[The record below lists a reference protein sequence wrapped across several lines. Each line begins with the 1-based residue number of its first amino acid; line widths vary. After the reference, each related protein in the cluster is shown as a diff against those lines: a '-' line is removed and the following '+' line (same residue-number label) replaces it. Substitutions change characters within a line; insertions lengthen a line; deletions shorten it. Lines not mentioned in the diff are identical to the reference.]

1 MKVYPLSDGESLVKA
16 ARESIELDLT
26 SPHFKLSAVTQSI
39 KHIRGKHGVFI
50 TLQHY
55 PTMELRG
62 CIGFINAVSEISEL
76 LPQAAISAAFEDTR
90 FVPVSKRELGE
101 LLISVS
107 ILTEPQ
113 ELKGG
118 AKERKRGI
126 HVGTTGLIA
135 QYGHYSGL
143 LLPEVAAENNWDV
156 EQFLQEVCLKAGLH
170 KNYWSQPNVKLFKFE
185 TQVFKE
191 ETPSGKVIEQEH

>member
-1 MKVYPLSDGESLVKA
+1 MKVYSLKDGESLVKA
-16 ARESIELDLT
+16 AREAIELNLV
-26 SPHFKLSAVTQSI
+26 SPRFKLSGVTQEI
-39 KHIRGKHGVFI
+39 KHIRGRHGVFV

-62 CIGFINAVSEISEL
+62 CIGFIRAISEISDL
-76 LPQAAISAAFEDTR
+76 LPQAAISAAFEDAR
-90 FVPVSKRELGE
+90 FVPVSKKELNE

-107 ILTEPQ
+107 VLTEPE

-118 AKERKRGI
+118 LKERKRSIEIGRD
-126 HVGTTGLIA
+126 GLIV

-143 LLPEVAAENNWDV
+143 LLPEVAVENNWDV
-156 EQFLQEVCLKAGLH
+156 QQFLEEACIKAGLH
-170 KNYWSQPNVKLFKFE
+170 KNYWSQPKVKLFRFE

-191 ETPSGKVIEQEH
+191 ETPNGVVVEQ